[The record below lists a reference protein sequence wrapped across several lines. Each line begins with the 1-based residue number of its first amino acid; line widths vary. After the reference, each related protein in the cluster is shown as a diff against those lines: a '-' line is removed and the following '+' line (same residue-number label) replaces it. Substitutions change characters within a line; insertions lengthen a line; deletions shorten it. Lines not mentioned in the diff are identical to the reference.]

1 MHSFSKIERDLK
13 FSSRLKLNRTKCLK
27 MEMQKI
33 YSILYVS
40 EALLLIP
47 CLLKS
52 IEIQNLGIL
61 EVALV

>member
-1 MHSFSKIERDLK
+1 
-13 FSSRLKLNRTKCLK
+13 

-33 YSILYVS
+33 YSILYES